1 MAALQSQGIT
11 MSGDL
16 RPILGENKVAL
27 TLNADGSGSMVLGE
41 DTTDLTWQITGDT
54 TAEATIN
61 ERVVP
66 LSYKDDA
73 VFMTMEDDSFSGMMI
88 LTKDGTYA
96 NMPTITAEGAKAIT
110 SEDAIIGNWSLCGM
124 DMMGVSMYGDSAAL
138 AEVSGGSDTSFN
150 IEKDGSAT
158 LMGEAATWSIDAN
171 GAVITADGT
180 SIPLQMFDDGKIVMD
195 MSELLGGT
203 SMIMV
208 FSK

>member
-124 DMMGVSMYGDSAAL
+124 NMMGVSMYGDSAAL

-180 SIPLQMFDDGKIVMD
+180 SIPLQMFGDGKIVMD